1 MHVADIRSEPSQ
13 VDAPWLTDAL
23 EEAGIARGAKVLDVD
38 YVGDIGTG
46 QTGRNSRFLVA
57 WDDPD
62 GRPASLV
69 GKFPSADEHARTT
82 AFAGGTYLKEWLF
95 YSQLEPTVDIRT
107 PRCHVAR
114 YDGDA
119 QAFVLLMEDLD
130 GCRQGDQLDG
140 LGADRIA
147 LALEQ
152 AVALHAPRWGDPTL
166 EGALSGGQPTPSPEE
181 IGMMAQMMYGATLD
195 GFLER
200 LGHRLDPDIARL
212 ASDFAPKVAAWV
224 TGSQAPPTLVH
235 LDFRA
240 DNFLFGERPDAPPL
254 VVCDWQTVSAGAAMS
269 DVAYVISGSHP
280 DAAARADTERD
291 LVEDYRQRL
300 NAAGVD
306 YDADTCWHDYRV
318 GSLWG
323 MVITVIATVQAA
335 ETERGNDM
343 LTAMAQRH
351 GRQALDLDALSLLG

>member
-1 MHVADIRSEPSQ
+1 VPDIRSEPSQ

-23 EEAGIARGAKVLDVD
+23 EEAGIAAGAKVLDVD

-46 QTGRNSRFLVA
+46 QTGRNSRFRLT
-57 WDDPD
+57 WDDPG
-62 GRPASLV
+62 GRPSSLV
-69 GKFPSADEHARTT
+69 GKFPSADPHASST
-82 AFAGGTYLKEWLF
+82 AFAGGTYLKEFLF
-95 YSQLEPTVDIRT
+95 YREIAPTVDVRT
-107 PRCHVAR
+107 PTCHVAR

-130 GCRQGDQLDG
+130 GCRQGDQLEG
-140 LGADRIA
+140 LDADRLA

-166 EGALSGGQPTPSPEE
+166 ETAFTGGQPAPPPEQV
-181 IGMMAQMMYGATLD
+181 GMMAQMMYGATLP

-200 LGHRLDPDIARL
+200 LGDRLDPDVAQL
-212 ASDFAPKVAAWV
+212 ATDFGSKVGAWV
-224 TGSQAPPTLVH
+224 TASDTPATVIH

-240 DNFLFGERPDAPPL
+240 DNLLFGQTPDAPPL
-254 VVCDWQTVSAGAAMS
+254 VVCDWQTVSAGPAMS

-280 DAAARADTERD
+280 DATARAAVERD
-291 LVEDYRQRL
+291 LVEQYRQQL
-300 NAAGVD
+300 GAAGVE
-306 YDADTCWHDYRV
+306 YDADAAWRDYRI

-335 ETERGNDM
+335 QTERGDDM

-351 GRQALDLDALSLLG
+351 GRQALDLDALSLLA

>member
-1 MHVADIRSEPSQ
+1 MADIRSEPSQ

-23 EEAGIARGAKVLDVD
+23 EEAGVAGGAKVLDVD

-46 QTGRNSRFLVA
+46 QTGRNARFRLT
-57 WDDPD
+57 WDEPQ

-95 YSQLEPTVDIRT
+95 YRQVRPTVGIRT
-107 PRCHVAR
+107 PECHVAR

-119 QAFVLLMEDLD
+119 QAFVLLMEDLA
-130 GCRQGDQLDG
+130 GCRQGDQLEG
-140 LGADRIA
+140 LDADRIA

-152 AVALHAPRWGDPTL
+152 AVALHAPRWGDPSL
-166 EGALSGGQPTPSPEE
+166 ETAFTDGQPAPAPEQVA
-181 IGMMAQMMYGATLD
+181 MMAQAMYGATLP
-195 GFLER
+195 GFLDR
-200 LGHRLDPDIARL
+200 LGDRLDPDVAQL
-212 ASDFAPKVAAWV
+212 AADFAPKVGAWV
-224 TGSQAPPTLVH
+224 TGSDTPPTVIH

-240 DNFLFGERPDAPPL
+240 DNLLFGESDGAPPL
-254 VVCDWQTVSAGAAMS
+254 VVCDWQTVSAGPAMS
-269 DVAYVISGSHP
+269 DVAYVISGSFP
-280 DAAARADTERD
+280 DPTARAAAEAD
-291 LVEDYRQRL
+291 LVEDYRRRL
-300 NAAGVD
+300 GAAGVD
-306 YDADTCWHDYRV
+306 YDADRAWRDYRL

-351 GRQALDLDALSLLG
+351 GRQALDLDALALL